1 MGGGGMGGMG
11 GGGMGGGGMGR
22 MGSGGMGGGGM
33 GGMGSG
39 GMGGMGSAGM
49 GGGGMAGMGSGGM
62 GGMGGGGI
70 GAGMGTGG
78 GIGSRT
84 GEPYRLAT
92 HETTTPPR
100 HMQSSQGS
108 GLGTGHGRTGSSMG
122 GHESPGQHASRRN
135 LQVDFSGSRKGRSPS
150 ASPDRSM
157 TPTSPYSVP
166 QIAPMPSSKLC
177 PVCTTT
183 ELSNPPAV
191 PNYNTCTQ
199 CKATVCNQCG
209 FNPNPHLTEVQEWLC
224 LNCQMQRALG
234 IDMTTPRSKSQ
245 QQIHSPSHQAKPI
258 VQPQQPTLQPTQSA
272 AAAAQPKPL
281 VQSQSTQRQ
290 QQRQPS
296 SQPYSQTQAY
306 SQAQPYSQSQQ
317 YPQSQS
323 QTYPSSQPGLQTQ
336 PQASPG
342 LQRHPGPGGP
352 QTQIGPS
359 QQGMR
364 SDPLPH
370 RGPGA
375 TGSGPK
381 GGPSQPGGP
390 RIPHP
395 GAVPLPGLAKAPSQP
410 DLGRGSPMHQ
420 PMARHH
426 DHTRSA
432 GSSPAHRPQSQGPP
446 PAQDGLTKLFGFG
459 ASLLNQASTLISVDP
474 LPTASTQPSPARGK
488 VVFSNATTDIRQQ
501 PQQGTAAPKPFGMG
515 GPHAPTQMG
524 GPHAPTQMGGPHA
537 PTQMGGPHAPTQMGG
552 PHGPTQMGG
561 PHAPTQMGGP
571 HAPTQMGGPHGPTQM
586 GGPHGPTQMGG
597 PHAPTQMG
605 GPQMGGLH
613 APTQKQQHQ
622 NIPHQQGM
630 MQQQLPV
637 HHQKGQ
643 QGHPQPHGQQQ
654 QQTPAHL
661 QKVTQR
667 QEPVAAP
674 VPAPEPVK
682 PKVNCPLCKTELN
695 INSPD
700 PPNYN
705 TCTQCQSQVC
715 NLCGFNPTPHLV
727 EKKEWLCLNCQTQ
740 RLMSGGPLEEPPL
753 PVPHPSPKH
762 QPMGSPRHQVPTSQ
776 QSPLHKPTNQQGSK
790 PSQAQKPQAGT
801 GSSGPFAPAAA
812 KQPTDTKTGTPA
824 TATITTM
831 DSQKPKSSETK
842 LKTESETQPPKES
855 KPLQKKEPITPIK
868 EIKKSRHYDDTKSNS
883 THDLSRSPQS
893 LSDTGYSSDGIS
905 SSHSEITGLIQ
916 EEEMKLSERG
926 ISVRGSPPSPS
937 EITKLESS
945 MRPLLE
951 KSLSE
956 DKADRRGRKHR
967 DRDLD
972 DRGKQRP
979 RSLSIPPDAYDSDE
993 ELEDI
998 MEEEEDGGDWEGKR
1012 KEGKDEKKEKKKKDK
1027 EAEPTEMTDEEFMRR
1042 QIMEMSA
1049 DEENEEEEEMEEEED
1064 EEDEGYGYHKPK
1076 KSHHKHILS
1085 DSGKEKRRLQH
1096 HSSSFEEETKST
1108 TDVYKGSVEEGEE
1121 DVMASQ
1127 GGLRRFKTIEL
1138 NNTNSYSR
1146 DMELSSE
1153 NDLSLDREPELEM
1166 ESLTGSPEE
1175 RSRGDYSSTLP
1186 PTSSSYGSGQSPTSI
1201 SSMEEDSD
1209 SSPSRRQRL
1218 EEAKQQRKARHRSHG
1233 PLLPTIEDSSEED
1246 ELREEEELLREQE
1259 KMREVEQQRIR
1270 STARK
1275 TKRDKE
1281 ELRAQRRRERS
1292 KTPPSNLSP
1301 IEDASPTEEL
1311 RQAAEMEELHRSSA
1325 SEYSPQ
1331 SLDSEAEGYE
1341 SKLYKSGS
1349 EYNLPTFMSLYSP
1362 VEKSSI
1368 TTTTTA
1374 PSSTSKPLKSAEEVY
1389 EEMMRKAEQLQKQQ
1403 QQQQQ
1408 QHGRHYYEEDIN
1420 GQAYD
1425 DEYEYEQDQTGYDNE
1440 AAETETDI
1448 YEEIRQTSQ
1457 NITKMQ
1463 QASDEQVDIE
1473 IESSYPDKQLLDT
1486 GSAFAKLLEQSNALL
1501 TPGTSPTQIS
1511 APVSFAETGGRIPDV
1526 RVTQHFSGK
1535 DGHKDRLKSQA
1546 GKNGITPTVAA
1557 TTIAAYGVYARD
1569 AVTISQTSSSH
1580 TITSTQSAIYGR
1592 HTGSPATSSATVSSV
1607 CSKIAEITQAYSQR
1621 EVITRRVGET
1631 RGVQVRDS
1639 STSSTERIIEPRS
1652 PKYTTYYRS
1661 TSPPLSPSPPP
1672 LQSPTRSPSRRATAE
1687 FSTQTFSSAMRL
1699 ESAGSGPSSPVMAQ
1713 GTQTSHRSVSPRLYR
1728 QQSSQDAPYSPP
1740 PSPARPMTVNTATSP
1755 LSSPTRFSR
1764 QSTFETY
1771 SPCGSPPDTPPFQ
1784 HSPTRSFYHTQRIEK
1799 VNVGTSMVTT
1809 ASTYTRGSVSM
1820 DNISLCRIST
1830 VPGTSRVEQGHMIQG
1845 GSVVDLRTATKQAPI
1860 IMTDQGM
1867 DLTSLESR
1875 KYHGGSEGSRHST
1888 IVQPLIMNLNSQETM
1903 TPTTV
1908 SVTVAASMFMT
1919 QPKQPT
1925 VYGDPHQTW
1934 VDLGQGMGS
1943 AVCLSQNI
1951 PQISPPIDP
1960 SIPKIDAKLEDL
1972 SVQQRELQK
1981 QQEKLQKQQELLE
1994 QQLQQHHQQQQPP
2007 PLVRFNIAGQVPPLH
2022 KKDLLISQ
2030 TGTTPA
2036 VVSAVLPAINPEL
2049 YGTGPIELKGQ
2060 PSPPGLMIGG
2070 KSPHSIIVQMDG
2082 GQEQAR
2088 AVTQLVKVEEGQDAL
2103 DQLGGQIKS
2112 DNQPACCDVVY
2123 RIPFGGSCV
2132 GGSEKEGIRPPSAP
2146 PLTYESDQETQPARY
2161 HEYPMDGQKA
2171 YTLPFPGKLQPSM
2184 SDTNLA
2190 EAGLQSYHSKLEP
2203 QFQVSGELAVD
2214 LTAMKQGYGGYIGM
2228 QYGSYTD
2235 LRHGGD
2241 IPTQTL
2247 PIRRYNSLSN
2257 ISTDYGYSARDIAG
2271 FQEANL
2277 AQYSATT
2284 AREISRMCA
2293 ALNSMD
2299 RFGSNPDLMQYST
2312 LGRGTGPGSSR
2323 LAAGLGIRQNL
2334 LFGLDGKPISHS
2346 QALTNLIN
2354 ARQASLRAMYPAA
2367 IRSSDGMIYST
2378 IQTPIASTL
2387 PITTQPA
2394 SVLHPLLRGVYRPYP
2409 SANMT
2414 PVPLS
2419 SLTRL
2424 PLNPRMSLAGQP
2436 PVRYPSPGILQ
2447 TTSATATTGGAATTS
2462 ATGSAPASVSMTIA
2476 GSAVQDEPVYLGKG
2490 ATVSSSSGEV
2500 TSVGGTLVI
2509 PTEPQQQPIN
2519 LSQAHLNNQQQQV
2532 TNAQQS
2538 QQPPPA
2544 AHAYPP
2550 SGTSHAVGPS
2560 GPPSGLPVPGGLPP
2574 FPPPGAIHKEGE
2586 SEAERLHRQQEQLLQ
2601 MERERVELEKL
2612 RQMRLHEE
2620 LERERI
2626 ELKLHREKEQMLVHK
2641 ELQELQTIKE
2651 QVLQQQQQ
2659 EREKQLVIQREQLAQ
2674 QKSQLDQIQS
2684 LQQQLQQQL
2693 EEQKRQKTAAVQSVQ
2708 LDANGQPLHPYVDS
2722 QMGSRS
2728 LPNSSSEMCLRS
2740 QEEHMET
2747 RSNIRKHSSMTRLSR
2762 DILDGDGVI
2771 FYSSPRRIVDS
2782 CVQTDD
2788 EDGEERYM
2796 MRHRTRRRGR
2806 SVDCSVQT
2814 DDDDEKTETEH
2825 PVRRR
2830 RSRFSRHSE
2839 SNAASNSTTATT
2851 STATDTKTDT
2861 SKMVSSSIAV
2871 QTIREMSCQTE
2882 VEHLGRVSPAIHV
2895 TVPDPNKVE
2904 IVHYISGPERTQKG
2918 QSLACQT
2925 DPEAQSQGVVAPQ
2938 LSVPTTVSPYSSS
2951 TSSGT
2956 QQSST
2961 SDLLTQQ
2968 RQQQHIAANAAKFE
2982 RRRPDPLDINY
2993 QPHNHLHNESISSI
3007 IRQQQTNPKSPQV
3020 LYSPVSPVSPHRL
3033 LETSLSSERLNKA
3046 HVTPQQKSY
3055 TAESPQRHPSMPRP
3069 IKSTQRSMSDPKS
3082 LSPTTDEHTKAR
3094 LTLYQQQALQSQLAA
3109 LQQSSLLRKVKRT
3122 LPSPPPE
3129 ETTAS
3134 AHLPMMTPALQ
3145 QVYLPSVPSLKPS
3158 SRSGLAAKASLLKD
3172 LTHELKAVEQESTK
3186 LRKQQA
3192 ELEEEEKEIDAKL
3205 RYLEL
3210 GIHQRKET
3218 LVKER
3223 ERRDIAYLRCMGD
3236 ARDYMSDS
3244 ELNNLRLAAAAASHE
3259 TNGLLTTRPSTAPLS
3274 QFTGELNTAAQYP
3287 PTSSFLSCQYPQS
3300 QPAAPAQ
3307 QSSVP
3312 YQSATFNQPPY
3323 PTVSQSQAL
3332 PQPTP
3337 LQSHIP
3343 PPGPAYQSQ
3352 TSYPSHTYPQP
3363 QPPYPQTDMGLPAA
3377 PQPQPGQTGF
3387 GPAPPGQPPYP
3398 THSSPYPSAVSYP
3411 SQTAPYPVQPQA
3423 DILTV
3428 HPGRPRQT
3436 SLADLEHKMPTNY
3449 ETISNPTVVVT
3460 TTAQD
3465 ATYSSAAPAY
3475 GQYTG
3480 TTTMASS
3487 YGPYGSAP
3495 VSSSYGGY
3503 ATVPPST
3510 YGQYTSTAAS
3520 SYGQYTTTTANTY
3533 GYTTTTAS
3541 SYGQYTSTV
3550 SNAYG
3555 HSVDSPS
3562 TYSTAEGMYG
3572 APGLEQ
3578 NIPRNY
3584 MMIDDVSELTAKDG
3598 LGTTTV
3604 DMMHHGSSGRYPGDI
3619 HSHSGTIGSTT
3630 RGGSGGSSY
3639 GRAPEEEAA
3648 MQEELY
3654 DHHGRG
3660 KSSYRHGP
3668 LGGSSSSVSSSM
3680 GGGSSYY
3687 YDYDYKHGSI
3697 RSGVQ
3702 KPSPSSR
3709 SLMAPAVMSSKRS
3722 KHRKL
3727 GSMEQKIS
3735 KFSPIEEARD
3745 VEADLA
3751 SYASGTGGTYSSSHI
3766 RGRQLIEDYGFKR
3779 SAFDGGS
3786 GTTHGSRYC
3795 GSMVDDDDRI
3805 YYTSTGRS
3813 RSTGYGMDKISARD
3827 YSGYRSRSY
3836 ERDDRSYRSSYS
3848 QGRHPTRQ
3856 YSEEESPLSPL
3867 GRFMGS
3873 GRSSSLGPNPYD
3885 SHSSKYPYYDGQYG
3899 SSHSL
3904 PDVQDH
3910 IRDLPRTHVYK
3921 SDDTYIIDDYY
3932 CAVSDSEAYH
3942 LGQEETD
3949 WFEKPRS
3956 SSRHYGGSHST
3967 GRTRHAVKHTYHDYD
3982 EPPEEDLWPQDEYGH
3997 GGRHSSSR
4005 DQRHH
4010 GSTGRHSTSSRHSDE
4025 RSSRS
4030 SKAHPKDPSLR
4041 HDPSGRS
4048 SSSGRRG
4055 ESRSGGYHASDY
4067 SRDPSGHH
4075 HGQRSSR
4082 QGEPHRSSRSKSQQP
4097 LDMQG
4102 QPAGSSRSGSSS
4114 SRAQGPA
4121 GGPTGSGRQGG
4132 PGSQTDGG
4140 LGQRAQLQQQAQTSA
4155 ARTGQPG
4162 ALATSGPQQ
4171 QTPTQGQ
4178 GMGMGMGMGMG
4189 QGQPKPGQMGPAGG
4203 PMGQTRQT
4211 GPVGTTPVTMAKI
4224 DTPPVT
4230 AIGAK
4235 AAPVM
4240 ASKAAQPPL
4249 TGIGSKAAPRP
4260 GGIGS
4265 AAAGQPGMEGD
4276 NVFSKILPGGAA
4288 EQAGKLG
4295 EAITGFGKKFTSLF

>member
-1 MGGGGMGGMG
+1 MGGMG
-11 GGGMGGGGMGR
+11 VGMGG
-22 MGSGGMGGGGM
+22 
-33 GGMGSG
+33 
-39 GMGGMGSAGM
+39 
-49 GGGGMAGMGSGGM
+49 
-62 GGMGGGGI
+62 
-70 GAGMGTGG
+70 GG
-78 GIGSRT
+78 GIGSRA

-92 HETTTPPR
+92 HETPTSPR
-100 HMQSSQGS
+100 HMQSSQGPGMGHS
-108 GLGTGHGRTGSSMG
+108 PGTGHGMGHSQAGSGMG
-122 GHESPGQHASRRN
+122 GHGGQSTGQHASRRN
-135 LQVDFSGSRKGRSPS
+135 LQVDFSGSGGSRTGRSPS
-150 ASPDRSM
+150 VSPDRGV

-258 VQPQQPTLQPTQSA
+258 VQPQQPAPQPTQP

-281 VQSQSTQRQ
+281 AQSQPTQQQRQ
-290 QQRQPS
+290 QQQQPQ
-296 SQPYSQTQAY
+296 SQPYGQT
-306 SQAQPYSQSQQ
+306 QPYSQSQPYPQTQPQSQPQQ
-317 YPQSQS
+317 YPQSHPQ
-323 QTYPSSQPGLQTQ
+323 QYPASKPGPQTQ
-336 PQASPG
+336 PHTSPG

-352 QTQIGPS
+352 QPQTGS
-359 QQGMR
+359 FQQGMR
-364 SDPLPH
+364 SDPYSQV
-370 RGPGA
+370 GPGA
-375 TGSGPK
+375 PGAA
-381 GGPSQPGGP
+381 GGPNQPGGP

-395 GAVPLPGLAKAPSQP
+395 GAVPLPGLTKAPSQP

-420 PMARHH
+420 SMARHH
-426 DHTRSA
+426 DQTRSA
-432 GSSPAHRPQSQGPP
+432 GSSPAHKPQVQAP

-459 ASLLNQASTLISVDP
+459 ASLLNQASTLINVDP

-488 VVFSNATTDIRQQ
+488 VVFSNASPDNRQQ
-501 PQQGTAAPKPFGMG
+501 QQGAPGTKPFGMG

-524 GPHAPTQMGGPHA
+524 GPHTPSQMGGPHA
-537 PTQMGGPHAPTQMGG
+537 PTQMGGPFPPSQMGG
-552 PHGPTQMGG
+552 PQMQSQTGGPYPPSQMGG
-561 PHAPTQMGGP
+561 PHAPS
-571 HAPTQMGGPHGPTQM
+571 
-586 GGPHGPTQMGG
+586 
-597 PHAPTQMG
+597 QMG
-605 GPQMGGLH
+605 GPQMGG
-613 APTQKQQHQ
+613 PQTPSQKQQTM
-622 NIPHQQGM
+622 PHQPGM
-630 MQQQLPV
+630 PQQQSPA
-637 HHQKGQ
+637 HHQKGP
-643 QGHPQPHGQQQ
+643 QGQ

-661 QKVTQR
+661 QKAPQK
-667 QEPVAAP
+667 QEPVVAP
-674 VPAPEPVK
+674 VPAPEPAK
-682 PKVNCPLCKTELN
+682 PKVNCPLCKTGLN
-695 INSPD
+695 IGSSD

-705 TCTQCQSQVC
+705 TCTQCHSQVC

-740 RLMSGGPLEEPPL
+740 RLMSGGGLDEPPL
-753 PVPHPSPKH
+753 PVPHSSPKH

-776 QSPLHKPTNQQGSK
+776 QSPLHKPTSQQG
-790 PSQAQKPQAGT
+790 PRPGQPQMQKGQAGT
-801 GSSGPFAPAAA
+801 GGSAPFAPTAA
-812 KQPTDTKTGTPA
+812 KQPTDTKTTTPA
-824 TATITTM
+824 MPPVSTTDTQKPTKPTEEKPKIEPENQTAKDTKP
-831 DSQKPKSSETK
+831 SQKKGE
-842 LKTESETQPPKES
+842 Q
-855 KPLQKKEPITPIK
+855 ITPIK
-868 EIKKSRHYDDTKSNS
+868 EIKKSRHYDDTKNS

-926 ISVRGSPPSPS
+926 ISGRGSPPSPS

-956 DKADRRGRKHR
+956 EKPDRRGRKHR

-998 MEEEEDGGDWEGKR
+998 LEEEEDAGDWEGKR
-1012 KEGKDEKKEKKKKDK
+1012 KDGKEEKKEKKKKEK

-1049 DEENEEEEEMEEEED
+1049 DEENEEEEEEEEEEEMEEEED
-1064 EEDEGYGYHKPK
+1064 EEDEGYGYQKPK
-1076 KSHHKHILS
+1076 KSHHKHIIS

-1096 HSSSFEEETKST
+1096 HSSSFEEETKSS

-1121 DVMASQ
+1121 DLMASQ

-1146 DMELSSE
+1146 DMELGNE

-1186 PTSSSYGSGQSPTSI
+1186 ATSSSYGSGQSPTSI

-1362 VEKSSI
+1362 IEKSST

-1389 EEMMRKAEQLQKQQ
+1389 EEMMRKAEMLQKQQ
-1403 QQQQQ
+1403 KQQQQQ
-1408 QHGRHYYEEDIN
+1408 QHGRHGQYYEEDVN
-1420 GQAYD
+1420 GQGYD
-1425 DEYEYEQDQTGYDNE
+1425 DEYEYDDQTGYDNE

-1463 QASDEQVDIE
+1463 QATDEQVEIE

-1526 RVTQHFSGK
+1526 RVTQHFSAK
-1535 DGHKDRLKSQA
+1535 DGHKDRIKSQA

-1580 TITSTQSAIYGR
+1580 TMTSTQSGVYGR
-1592 HTGSPATSSATVSSV
+1592 HTSSPATSSATVSSV

-1621 EVITRRVGET
+1621 EVITRRIGES
-1631 RGVQVRDS
+1631 RGVHVRDS

-1672 LQSPTRSPSRRATAE
+1672 QSPTRSPSRRNTAE
-1687 FSTQTFSSAMRL
+1687 FSTQTFSSALRMS
-1699 ESAGSGPSSPVMAQ
+1699 ESAGSGPTSPVTAQ
-1713 GTQTSHRSVSPRLYR
+1713 GTQTAHRSVSPRLYR

-1740 PSPARPMTVNTATSP
+1740 ASPARPTTVNTATSP

-1764 QSTFETY
+1764 QSTFDNY
-1771 SPCGSPPDTPPFQ
+1771 SPCGSPPDTPPYQ
-1784 HSPTRSFYHTQRIEK
+1784 QSPTRSFYRTQRVEK

-1809 ASTYTRGSVSM
+1809 ASMYTRGSMSM

-1845 GSVVDLRTATKQAPI
+1845 GSVVDLRTATKPTPI

-1867 DLTSLESR
+1867 DLTSLATESR
-1875 KYHGGSEGSRHST
+1875 KYHGGPEGSRHST
-1888 IVQPLIMNLNSQETM
+1888 IVQPLIMNLNTQEIT

-1925 VYGDPHQTW
+1925 VYGDPHQNR

-1943 AVCLSQNI
+1943 AVCLSQNK
-1951 PQISPPIDP
+1951 PISPPIDP
-1960 SIPKIDAKLEDL
+1960 AIPKIDAKLEDL
-1972 SVQQRELQK
+1972 SIQQKELQI
-1981 QQEKLQKQQELLE
+1981 QQEKLQKQQQLLE
-1994 QQLQQHHQQQQPP
+1994 QQLQQHHQMQQQQQQASALARYNLTGQIS
-2007 PLVRFNIAGQVPPLH
+2007 PLL
-2022 KKDLLISQ
+2022 KKDLLVSQ
-2030 TGTTPA
+2030 TSAASA
-2036 VVSAVLPAINPEL
+2036 VVSAVSPVINPEL
-2049 YGTGPIELKGQ
+2049 YGTGPVELKGKL
-2060 PSPPGLMIGG
+2060 SPPGMISGG
-2070 KSPHSIIVQMDG
+2070 KSPHSMVVQIDG
-2082 GQEQAR
+2082 GPEQAR
-2088 AVTQLVKVEEGQDAL
+2088 AVTQLVKVEEGQDAMDL
-2103 DQLGGQIKS
+2103 TGGQIKS

-2123 RIPFGGSCV
+2123 RLPFGGSCV
-2132 GGSEKEGIRPPSAP
+2132 GGEKEGIRPPSAP
-2146 PLTYESDQETQPARY
+2146 PLTYESDQERQPGGY
-2161 HEYPMDGQKA
+2161 HEYSVDERKA
-2171 YTLPFPGKLQPSM
+2171 YTLPFPGRLQPSM

-2190 EAGLQSYHSKLEP
+2190 EAGLQSYRSKLEP
-2203 QFQVSGELAVD
+2203 HIQPSGELAMD

-2241 IPTQTL
+2241 ITAQTL

-2257 ISTDYGYSARDIAG
+2257 ISSDYGYSARDIAG

-2299 RFGSNPDLMQYST
+2299 RYGSNPDLMQFGS
-2312 LGRGTGPGSSR
+2312 LGRATGPAASR
-2323 LAAGLGIRQNL
+2323 LAAGLSMRQNL

-2394 SVLHPLLRGVYRPYP
+2394 SVLRPLLRGVYRPYP

-2419 SLTRL
+2419 SLSRL
-2424 PLNPRMSLAGQP
+2424 PMSPRIPFTGQA
-2436 PVRYPSPGILQ
+2436 PVRYPAPGLLQ
-2447 TTSATATTGGAATTS
+2447 TTSTTATTAGAATS
-2462 ATGSAPASVSMTIA
+2462 SAPAGAPVSIPMTTT
-2476 GSAVQDEPVYLGKG
+2476 SSTVQDEPVYLGKG
-2490 ATVSSSSGEV
+2490 ASSSAEV
-2500 TSVGGTLVI
+2500 TSVQGTVVM
-2509 PTEPQQQPIN
+2509 PMEPQQQPIN
-2519 LSQAHLNNQQQQV
+2519 LSQAHLNTQQQQQQQQQQV
-2532 TNAQQS
+2532 TTAQQP

-2550 SGTSHAVGPS
+2550 SAPSHTHGYTQPPLGPAA
-2560 GPPSGLPVPGGLPP
+2560 PTSGLPIAGGLPP

-2586 SEAERLHRQQEQLLQ
+2586 TEAERLHRQQEQLLQ

-2612 RQMRLHEE
+2612 RQLRLQEE

-2626 ELKLHREKEQMLVHK
+2626 ELKLHREKEQMLVQRELH
-2641 ELQELQTIKE
+2641 ELQNIKE
-2651 QVLQQQQQ
+2651 QVLQQQQH
-2659 EREKQLVIQREQLAQ
+2659 EREKQLVLQREQLAQ

-2693 EEQKRQKTAAVQSVQ
+2693 VEQKRQKTAAAQSIQ
-2708 LDANGQPLHPYVDS
+2708 MDMSGQPLHPYNDS
-2722 QMGSRS
+2722 QMSSRS

-2740 QEEHMET
+2740 QEEHMMET

-2762 DILDGDGVI
+2762 DSLDGDSVV
-2771 FYSSPRRIVDS
+2771 FYGSPRRIVDS

-2814 DDDDEKTETEH
+2814 DDDEDKAETEH

-2830 RSRFSRHSE
+2830 RSRFSRHAE
-2839 SNAASNSTTATT
+2839 SSATT
-2851 STATDTKTDT
+2851 GSSATSSTTATDTKTDT
-2861 SKMVSSSIAV
+2861 SKMVSSSIAI

-2951 TSSGT
+2951 TSTGT
-2956 QQSST
+2956 QQSGSV
-2961 SDLLTQQ
+2961 DLLTQQ

-3007 IRQQQTNPKSPQV
+3007 IRQQQTAPKSPQV

-3055 TAESPQRHPSMPRP
+3055 TAESPQRHPSVPRP
-3069 IKSTQRSMSDPKS
+3069 IKSTQRSMSDPKP

-3094 LTLYQQQALQSQLAA
+3094 LSLYQQQALQSQLAA

-3122 LPSPPPE
+3122 LPSPPPD

-3134 AHLPMMTPALQ
+3134 AHLPMMAPALQ

-3236 ARDYMSDS
+3236 TRDYMSDS

-3259 TNGLLTTRPSTAPLS
+3259 TNGLLSTRPSTAPLS
-3274 QFTGELNTAAQYP
+3274 QFTSDLNTAAQYP

-3300 QPAAPAQ
+3300 QQAAPSQ

-3312 YQSATFNQPPY
+3312 YQTSTFNQPPY

-3337 LQSHIP
+3337 LQSHVP
-3343 PPGPAYQSQ
+3343 PPGPSYQSQ
-3352 TSYPSHTYPQP
+3352 SSYPSHTYPQT
-3363 QPPYPQTDMGLPAA
+3363 QPPYPQTDMGIPAA
-3377 PQPQPGQTGF
+3377 PQPQPGHTGF

-3398 THSSPYPSAVSYP
+3398 THSSPYPSAVSSYP
-3411 SQTAPYPVQPQA
+3411 SQTTPYPGQPQA

-3465 ATYSSAAPAY
+3465 ATYSSAAPSY

-3480 TTTMASS
+3480 STTMASS

-3503 ATVPPST
+3503 STMPPST
-3510 YGQYTSTAAS
+3510 YGQYTSTSAS

-3562 TYSTAEGMYG
+3562 TYSTADGMYG

-3598 LGTTTV
+3598 LGTTTG
-3604 DMMHHGSSGRYPGDI
+3604 DMMHHGRYPGDI
-3619 HSHSGTIGSTT
+3619 HGHGSTIGGTT
-3630 RGGSGGSSY
+3630 RGGTGSSSY

-3654 DHHGRG
+3654 DHHGR
-3660 KSSYRHGP
+3660 
-3668 LGGSSSSVSSSM
+3668 
-3680 GGGSSYY
+3680 
-3687 YDYDYKHGSI
+3687 
-3697 RSGVQ
+3697 
-3702 KPSPSSR
+3702 
-3709 SLMAPAVMSSKRS
+3709 
-3722 KHRKL
+3722 
-3727 GSMEQKIS
+3727 
-3735 KFSPIEEARD
+3735 
-3745 VEADLA
+3745 
-3751 SYASGTGGTYSSSHI
+3751 
-3766 RGRQLIEDYGFKR
+3766 
-3779 SAFDGGS
+3779 
-3786 GTTHGSRYC
+3786 
-3795 GSMVDDDDRI
+3795 
-3805 YYTSTGRS
+3805 
-3813 RSTGYGMDKISARD
+3813 
-3827 YSGYRSRSY
+3827 
-3836 ERDDRSYRSSYS
+3836 
-3848 QGRHPTRQ
+3848 
-3856 YSEEESPLSPL
+3856 
-3867 GRFMGS
+3867 
-3873 GRSSSLGPNPYD
+3873 
-3885 SHSSKYPYYDGQYG
+3885 
-3899 SSHSL
+3899 
-3904 PDVQDH
+3904 
-3910 IRDLPRTHVYK
+3910 
-3921 SDDTYIIDDYY
+3921 
-3932 CAVSDSEAYH
+3932 AYH

-3956 SSRHYGGSHST
+3956 SSRHYGSSHSS
-3967 GRTRHAVKHTYHDYD
+3967 GRSRHGVKHTYHDYD

-4005 DQRHH
+4005 DHRHH
-4010 GSTGRHSTSSRHSDE
+4010 GSSSRHSSASRHSDE
-4025 RSSRS
+4025 PRSARS
-4030 SKAHPKDPSLR
+4030 SKGHPKDPSMR
-4041 HDPSGRS
+4041 HDPAGRS

-4055 ESRSGGYHASDY
+4055 ESRSGYHSSDY

-4082 QGEPHRSSRSKSQQP
+4082 QGDPHRSSRSKSQQP
-4097 LDMQG
+4097 GDMQG
-4102 QPAGSSRSGSSS
+4102 QPPGSSRSGSGSG
-4114 SRAQGPA
+4114 RAQGPA

-4132 PGSQTDGG
+4132 PGSQTDGAP
-4140 LGQRAQLQQQAQTSA
+4140 GQRTQLQQQAQTSA
-4155 ARTGQPG
+4155 ARPGQPG
-4162 ALATSGPQQ
+4162 AALTTGPQQ
-4171 QTPTQGQ
+4171 QPPAQGQ
-4178 GMGMGMGMGMG
+4178 GMGMGMGMG
-4189 QGQPKPGQMGPAGG
+4189 QGQAQAKPGQMGPAGG
-4203 PMGQTRQT
+4203 PMGQARQT
-4211 GPVGTTPVTMAKI
+4211 GPAGTAPATMQTKI

-4240 ASKAAQPPL
+4240 ANKAAQPPL

-4276 NVFSKILPGGAA
+4276 SMLSKILPGSAA

-4295 EAITGFGKKFTSLF
+4295 EAISGFGKKFTSFF

>member
-1 MGGGGMGGMG
+1 MGNEASMEGGGEPGATGMMGSVVPGGPGAGPVAGQHMKPVNGAAAGGGMGVGGPGMGMARGQMGSPKPGMQQVGHGGGTGGGLGGGLGGGMSGGGMGGMGGMG
-11 GGGMGGGGMGR
+11 GGG
-22 MGSGGMGGGGM
+22 GM
-33 GGMGSG
+33 GGM
-39 GMGGMGSAGM
+39 
-49 GGGGMAGMGSGGM
+49 
-62 GGMGGGGI
+62 

-78 GIGSRT
+78 GIGSRAS
-84 GEPYRLAT
+84 EPYRLAAHDSPT
-92 HETTTPPR
+92 SPR
-100 HMQSSQGS
+100 HMQSTQGS
-108 GLGTGHGRTGSSMG
+108 GMGQGPGSGHGMGHGPAAASMG
-122 GHESPGQHASRRN
+122 GHGGQSPGQHASRRN
-135 LQVDFSGSRKGRSPS
+135 LQVDFSGSRAGRSPS
-150 ASPDRSM
+150 MSPDRGV

-258 VQPQQPTLQPTQSA
+258 VQPQQPTPQP
-272 AAAAQPKPL
+272 AAAQPKPL
-281 VQSQSTQRQ
+281 AQSQSAQRQ
-290 QQRQPS
+290 QQQPPPQ
-296 SQPYSQTQAY
+296 SQHFG
-306 SQAQPYSQSQQ
+306 QAQPYTQPQQ
-317 YPQSQS
+317 YPQSQPQS
-323 QTYPSSQPGLQTQ
+323 FPSPQPGSRTQ
-336 PQASPG
+336 PHASPG
-342 LQRHPGPGGP
+342 LQRHSGPVGAQS
-352 QTQIGPS
+352 QTGPS
-359 QQGMR
+359 QQGVR
-364 SDPLPH
+364 SDPYSQ

-375 TGSGPK
+375 PGAQGTVSGPTAA
-381 GGPSQPGGP
+381 PSQPGGP

-395 GAVPLPGLAKAPSQP
+395 GAVPLPGMTKAPSQP

-420 PMARHH
+420 SMPRHY
-426 DHTRSA
+426 DQTRSA
-432 GSSPAHRPQSQGPP
+432 GSSPAHRPQSQAPP

-459 ASLLNQASTLISVDP
+459 ASLLNQASTLINVDP
-474 LPTASTQPSPARGK
+474 LPTTSTQPSPARGK
-488 VVFSNATTDIRQQ
+488 VVFSNATPDNRQQ
-501 PQQGTAAPKPFGMG
+501 QQGATKPFGIG
-515 GPHAPTQMG
+515 GPHAPSQTGGPHVPGQMGGPHVPGQMGGPHVPGQMG

-537 PTQMGGPHAPTQMGG
+537 PTQMGGPHAPSQMGG
-552 PHGPTQMGG
+552 PHVPGQMGG
-561 PHAPTQMGGP
+561 PYPPSQLTQSRTGGSSAPTQMGG
-571 HAPTQMGGPHGPTQM
+571 TMSGP
-586 GGPHGPTQMGG
+586 
-597 PHAPTQMG
+597 
-605 GPQMGGLH
+605 H
-613 APTQKQQHQ
+613 APTQKQQQQTMPHQ
-622 NIPHQQGM
+622 DQMPQQHSPAHHQKVQQGKQPLSQGPHQQT
-630 MQQQLPV
+630 PP
-637 HHQKGQ
+637 HQ
-643 QGHPQPHGQQQ
+643 
-654 QQTPAHL
+654 
-661 QKVTQR
+661 QKVLHKQ
-667 QEPVAAP
+667 QPAAA
-674 VPAPEPVK
+674 PAPEPVK

-695 INSPD
+695 IGSSD

-705 TCTQCQSQVC
+705 SCTQCQSQVC

-740 RLMSGGPLEEPPL
+740 RLMSGGGLDEPPL
-753 PVPHPSPKH
+753 PVPHLSPKH
-762 QPMGSPRHQVPTSQ
+762 QPMGSPRQTATTSQ
-776 QSPLHKPTNQQGSK
+776 QSPLHKPPAQQGPK
-790 PSQAQKPQAGT
+790 QAQLQTQKPQAGS
-801 GSSGPFAPAAA
+801 GVSGPFPPTAA
-812 KQPTDTKTGTPA
+812 KPPTDAKTTTPA
-824 TATITTM
+824 TASVPTTET
-831 DSQKPKSSETK
+831 QKQPKPAEAKPKTEHEIQTPKETK
-842 LKTESETQPPKES
+842 LS
-855 KPLQKKEPITPIK
+855 QKKGEQITPIK
-868 EIKKSRHYDDTKSNS
+868 EIKKSRHYDDTKNNS

-926 ISVRGSPPSPS
+926 ISGRGSPPSPS

-956 DKADRRGRKHR
+956 EKSDRRGRKHR

-972 DRGKQRP
+972 ERGKQRP

-998 MEEEEDGGDWEGKR
+998 MEEEEDVVDWESKR
-1012 KEGKDEKKEKKKKDK
+1012 KEGKEEKKEKKKKEK
-1027 EAEPTEMTDEEFMRR
+1027 EAEPSEMTDEEFMRR

-1049 DEENEEEEEMEEEED
+1049 DEDIEEEEEMEEDED
-1064 EEDEGYGYHKPK
+1064 EEDEGYGYQKPK
-1076 KSHHKHILS
+1076 KTHHKHIVS

-1096 HSSSFEEETKST
+1096 HSSSFEEETKSS

-1146 DMELSSE
+1146 DMELSNE

-1349 EYNLPTFMSLYSP
+1349 EYNLPTFMSLYSS
-1362 VEKSSI
+1362 VEKSS
-1368 TTTTTA
+1368 TTTTTSA
-1374 PSSTSKPLKSAEEVY
+1374 PSSSSKPLKSAEEVY
-1389 EEMMRKAEQLQKQQ
+1389 EEMMRKAEMLQKQQ
-1403 QQQQQ
+1403 QQQQHAR
-1408 QHGRHYYEEDIN
+1408 HGQYYEEDIN
-1420 GQAYD
+1420 GQNYE
-1425 DEYEYEQDQTGYDNE
+1425 DEYDYEQDQSGYDNE

-1463 QASDEQVDIE
+1463 QATDEQVEIE

-1526 RVTQHFSGK
+1526 RVSQHFTSK
-1535 DGHKDRLKSQA
+1535 DGHKDKIKSQA
-1546 GKNGITPTVAA
+1546 GKNGISPAVAA

-1569 AVTISQTSSSH
+1569 AVTLSQSGSSN
-1580 TITSTQSAIYGR
+1580 TITSTQSDICRR
-1592 HTGSPATSSATVSSV
+1592 HTGSSAPSSATVSSV

-1672 LQSPTRSPSRRATAE
+1672 QSPTRSPSRRATAE
-1687 FSTQTFSSAMRL
+1687 FSTQTFSSALRMD
-1699 ESAGSGPSSPVMAQ
+1699 SAGSGPNSPVMAQ

-1740 PSPARPMTVNTATSP
+1740 ASPAKPMTVNTATSP

-1764 QSTFETY
+1764 QSTFEAY
-1771 SPCGSPPDTPPFQ
+1771 SPCGSPPDTPPYQ
-1784 HSPTRSFYHTQRIEK
+1784 HSPTRSFYRTQRVEK

-1809 ASTYTRGSVSM
+1809 TSIYTRGSMSM

-1830 VPGTSRVEQGHMIQG
+1830 VPGTSRVEQGRMIQG
-1845 GSVVDLRTATKQAPI
+1845 GSVVDLRTATKPAPI

-1867 DLTSLESR
+1867 DLTSLATESR
-1875 KYHGGSEGSRHST
+1875 KYHGGSEGGRHST
-1888 IVQPLIMNLNSQETM
+1888 IVQPLIMNLNTQETT

-1908 SVTVAASMFMT
+1908 SVTVAASMFIT
-1919 QPKQPT
+1919 QPKQSM
-1925 VYGDPHQTW
+1925 VYGDPHQNRI
-1934 VDLGQGMGS
+1934 DLGQGMGS
-1943 AVCLSQNI
+1943 AVCLSQNK
-1951 PQISPPIDP
+1951 PPISPPTDP

-1972 SVQQRELQK
+1972 SIQQRELQK

-1994 QQLQQHHQQQQPP
+1994 QQLQQHHHIQHQQQQTSVLSRYNLTGQIS
-2007 PLVRFNIAGQVPPLH
+2007 PLL
-2022 KKDLLISQ
+2022 KKDLIVSQ
-2030 TGTTPA
+2030 TNTASA
-2036 VVSAVLPAINPEL
+2036 VVSAVSPVINPEL
-2049 YGTGPIELKGQ
+2049 YGTGPIELKGK
-2060 PSPPGLMIGG
+2060 PSPPGSMSM
-2070 KSPHSIIVQMDG
+2070 SPHSMVVQMDG
-2082 GQEQAR
+2082 GLESVR
-2088 AVTQLVKVEEGQDAL
+2088 AVTQLVKVEEGQDAVDL
-2103 DQLGGQIKS
+2103 TGGQIKP

-2123 RIPFGGSCV
+2123 RLPFGGSCV
-2132 GGSEKEGIRPPSAP
+2132 GASEKEGIRPPSAP
-2146 PLTYESDQETQPARY
+2146 PTTYDSDQERQPESY
-2161 HEYPMDGQKA
+2161 HEYQMDAHKA
-2171 YTLPFPGKLQPSM
+2171 YTLPFPGRLQPSM

-2190 EAGLQSYHSKLEP
+2190 DASLQSYHSKLEP
-2203 QFQVSGELAVD
+2203 HLQPSGDLAVD
-2214 LTAMKQGYGGYIGM
+2214 LTAMKQSYGGYMGM

-2241 IPTQTL
+2241 IAGQVL

-2257 ISTDYGYSARDIAG
+2257 ISSDYGYSARDIAS

-2299 RFGSNPDLMQYST
+2299 RYGSNPDLQFGS
-2312 LGRGTGPGSSR
+2312 LGRNTGPGAR
-2323 LAAGLGIRQNL
+2323 LAAGLGMRQNL

-2394 SVLHPLLRGVYRPYP
+2394 SVLRPLLRGVYRPYP
-2409 SANMT
+2409 SPNMM

-2424 PLNPRMSLAGQP
+2424 PRMPLTGQA
-2436 PVRYPSPGILQ
+2436 PVRYPAPGLLQ
-2447 TTSATATTGGAATTS
+2447 TTSATATTTAVAATL
-2462 ATGSAPASVSMTIA
+2462 APIGASVSVSVTA
-2476 GSAVQDEPVYLGKG
+2476 ASSSVQDEPVYLGKG
-2490 ATVSSSSGEV
+2490 ATVTSSSAEV
-2500 TSVGGTLVI
+2500 TSVPGTVVI
-2509 PTEPQQQPIN
+2509 PSEQQQQPIN
-2519 LSQAHLNNQQQQV
+2519 LSQAHLSSQQQKQAA
-2532 TNAQQS
+2532 TAQQS
-2538 QQPPPA
+2538 QAHPA
-2544 AHAYPP
+2544 AQAYPP
-2550 SGTSHAVGPS
+2550 LCSALTHGYIQPPGGPS
-2560 GPPSGLPVPGGLPP
+2560 VPSSGLAISGGLPP

-2586 SEAERLHRQQEQLLQ
+2586 TEAERLHRQQEQLLQ

-2612 RQMRLHEE
+2612 RQLRLQEE
-2620 LERERI
+2620 LERERMD
-2626 ELKLHREKEQMLVHK
+2626 LRLHREKEQMLVQR
-2641 ELQELQTIKE
+2641 ELQELQNIKDQNKQLKIFQVNSVK
-2651 QVLQQQQQ
+2651 QVLQQQQH
-2659 EREKQLVIQREQLAQ
+2659 EREKQLVLQREQLAQ
-2674 QKSQLDQIQS
+2674 QRSQLDQIQS

-2693 EEQKRQKTAAVQSVQ
+2693 VEQKRQKTAAAQSTQ
-2708 LDANGQPLHPYVDS
+2708 LDVHGQPLHPYMES
-2722 QMGSRS
+2722 QMSSRS
-2728 LPNSSSEMCLRS
+2728 LPNSSSEICLRT
-2740 QEEHMET
+2740 QEEHVESRASM
-2747 RSNIRKHSSMTRLSR
+2747 RKHSSMSRLSR
-2762 DILDGDGVI
+2762 DTLDGDGVVL
-2771 FYSSPRRIVDS
+2771 YGSPRRIVDS

-2814 DDDDEKTETEH
+2814 DDDDDKAEMEH

-2830 RSRFSRHSE
+2830 RSRFSRHTE
-2839 SNAASNSTTATT
+2839 SSAASSSSATTTT
-2851 STATDTKTDT
+2851 STTDNKAE
-2861 SKMVSSSIAV
+2861 KMVSSSIAI

-2925 DPEAQSQGVVAPQ
+2925 DPEAQSQGVVPPQ
-2938 LSVPTTVSPYSSS
+2938 LNVPTTVSPYSSS
-2951 TSSGT
+2951 TSTGT
-2956 QQSST
+2956 QQSS
-2961 SDLLTQQ
+2961 SVDLLTQQ
-2968 RQQQHIAANAAKFE
+2968 RQQHIAANAAKFD

-3007 IRQQQTNPKSPQV
+3007 IRQQQTAPKSPQV

-3033 LETSLSSERLNKA
+3033 LENSLSSERLNKA
-3046 HVTPQQKSY
+3046 HVSPQQKSY

-3069 IKSTQRSMSDPKS
+3069 IKSTQRSMSDPKP

-3094 LTLYQQQALQSQLAA
+3094 ISMYQQQALQSQLVA

-3129 ETTAS
+3129 ETTTS

-3145 QVYLPSVPSLKPS
+3145 QAYLPSVPSHKPS

-3236 ARDYMSDS
+3236 TRDYMSDS

-3274 QFTGELNTAAQYP
+3274 QFTSDLNTAAQYP

-3300 QPAAPAQ
+3300 QPAAPSQ

-3312 YQSATFNQPPY
+3312 YQSSTFNQPPY

-3337 LQSHIP
+3337 LQSHA
-3343 PPGPAYQSQ
+3343 PPGPSYQSQ
-3352 TSYPSHTYPQP
+3352 TSYPSHTYPQI

-3377 PQPQPGQTGF
+3377 PQPQPQPGHTGF
-3387 GPAPPGQPPYP
+3387 APAPPGQPPYP
-3398 THSSPYPSAVSYP
+3398 THSSPYPSAVSSYP
-3411 SQTAPYPVQPQA
+3411 NQTTPYPGQPQA

-3465 ATYSSAAPAY
+3465 ATFSSGAQSY

-3503 ATVPPST
+3503 STMPPST
-3510 YGQYTSTAAS
+3510 YGPYTSTSAS

-3555 HSVDSPS
+3555 HPVDIPS
-3562 TYSTAEGMYG
+3562 TFSTADGMYG

-3598 LGTTTV
+3598 LGTTTG
-3604 DMMHHGSSGRYPGDI
+3604 DMMHHGGSGRYPGEI
-3619 HSHSGTIGSTT
+3619 HGHSSTAGSTT
-3630 RGGSGGSSY
+3630 RGGIGSSPY

-3648 MQEELY
+3648 MQDELY
-3654 DHHGRG
+3654 DHHGRAC
-3660 KSSYRHGP
+3660 
-3668 LGGSSSSVSSSM
+3668 M
-3680 GGGSSYY
+3680 
-3687 YDYDYKHGSI
+3687 
-3697 RSGVQ
+3697 
-3702 KPSPSSR
+3702 
-3709 SLMAPAVMSSKRS
+3709 
-3722 KHRKL
+3722 
-3727 GSMEQKIS
+3727 
-3735 KFSPIEEARD
+3735 
-3745 VEADLA
+3745 
-3751 SYASGTGGTYSSSHI
+3751 
-3766 RGRQLIEDYGFKR
+3766 
-3779 SAFDGGS
+3779 
-3786 GTTHGSRYC
+3786 
-3795 GSMVDDDDRI
+3795 
-3805 YYTSTGRS
+3805 
-3813 RSTGYGMDKISARD
+3813 
-3827 YSGYRSRSY
+3827 
-3836 ERDDRSYRSSYS
+3836 
-3848 QGRHPTRQ
+3848 
-3856 YSEEESPLSPL
+3856 PLSPNDMEIDCDL
-3867 GRFMGS
+3867 LS
-3873 GRSSSLGPNPYD
+3873 V
-3885 SHSSKYPYYDGQYG
+3885 SK
-3899 SSHSL
+3899 
-3904 PDVQDH
+3904 
-3910 IRDLPRTHVYK
+3910 
-3921 SDDTYIIDDYY
+3921 
-3932 CAVSDSEAYH
+3932 AYH

-3956 SSRHYGGSHST
+3956 SSRHYGSSHSS
-3967 GRTRHAVKHTYHDYD
+3967 GRSRHGVKHTYHEYE
-3982 EPPEEDLWPQDEYGH
+3982 EPPEEDLWPQDEYSH

-4005 DQRHH
+4005 DHRNH
-4010 GSTGRHSTSSRHSDE
+4010 GNTGRHSSTSRHSDE
-4025 RSSRS
+4025 PRSSRS
-4030 SKAHPKDPSLR
+4030 SKGHPKDPSMR

-4055 ESRSGGYHASDY
+4055 ESRSGGYHSSDY

-4082 QGEPHRSSRSKSQQP
+4082 QGDPHRSSRSKSQGP
-4097 LDMQG
+4097 MDMQG
-4102 QPAGSSRSGSSS
+4102 QPPGSSRSSSTGRVQGS
-4114 SRAQGPA
+4114 A
-4121 GGPTGSGRQGG
+4121 GGPVGSGRQGG
-4132 PGSQTDGG
+4132 PGSQTDGAP
-4140 LGQRAQLQQQAQTSA
+4140 GQRTQLQQQAQTSA
-4155 ARTGQPG
+4155 SRPGQPG
-4162 ALATSGPQQ
+4162 ATPATGPQQ
-4171 QTPTQGQ
+4171 QTPAQGQ
-4178 GMGMGMGMGMG
+4178 GMGMGMG
-4189 QGQPKPGQMGPAGG
+4189 QAQAKPGQMGPAGG
-4203 PMGQTRQT
+4203 PMGQARQT
-4211 GPVGTTPVTMAKI
+4211 GPTGTTPPTMTKI
-4224 DTPPVT
+4224 DTPPAT

-4240 ASKAAQPPL
+4240 ASKTAQPPL

-4265 AAAGQPGMEGD
+4265 AAVGPPGMEGD
-4276 NVFSKILPGGAA
+4276 GMLSKILPGGAA

-4295 EAITGFGKKFTSLF
+4295 EAISGFGKKFTSLF

>member
-1 MGGGGMGGMG
+1 
-11 GGGMGGGGMGR
+11 
-22 MGSGGMGGGGM
+22 
-33 GGMGSG
+33 
-39 GMGGMGSAGM
+39 
-49 GGGGMAGMGSGGM
+49 
-62 GGMGGGGI
+62 
-70 GAGMGTGG
+70 
-78 GIGSRT
+78 
-84 GEPYRLAT
+84 
-92 HETTTPPR
+92 
-100 HMQSSQGS
+100 
-108 GLGTGHGRTGSSMG
+108 
-122 GHESPGQHASRRN
+122 
-135 LQVDFSGSRKGRSPS
+135 
-150 ASPDRSM
+150 
-157 TPTSPYSVP
+157 
-166 QIAPMPSSKLC
+166 
-177 PVCTTT
+177 
-183 ELSNPPAV
+183 
-191 PNYNTCTQ
+191 
-199 CKATVCNQCG
+199 
-209 FNPNPHLTEVQEWLC
+209 
-224 LNCQMQRALG
+224 MQRALG

-258 VQPQQPTLQPTQSA
+258 VQPQQPTSQPTQPV
-272 AAAAQPKPL
+272 AAAQSKPMAQAQS
-281 VQSQSTQRQ
+281 VQQQQGQSQPY
-290 QQRQPS
+290 RQPQPHS
-296 SQPYSQTQAY
+296 QPQPYSQTQQY
-306 SQAQPYSQSQQ
+306 LQSQN
-317 YPQSQS
+317 QS
-323 QTYPSSQPGLQTQ
+323 YPSSQPRPQVQ
-336 PQASPG
+336 PHESPG
-342 LQRHPGPGGP
+342 LQRHTGPAGH
-352 QTQIGPS
+352 QAQIGQS

-364 SDPLPH
+364 SDPYSQ
-370 RGPGA
+370 RGPGP
-375 TGSGPK
+375 SGPIGGSM
-381 GGPSQPGGP
+381 GGPGQLGGP

-395 GAVPLPGLAKAPSQP
+395 GAVPLPGLTKAPSQP
-410 DLGRGSPMHQ
+410 ELGRGSPMHQ
-420 PMARHH
+420 SMARHH
-426 DHTRSA
+426 DQTRSA
-432 GSSPAHRPQSQGPP
+432 GSSPAHRPQSQAPP

-459 ASLLNQASTLISVDP
+459 ASLLNQASTLINVDP
-474 LPTASTQPSPARGK
+474 LPTASPQPSPARGK
-488 VVFSNATTDIRQQ
+488 VVFSNAASDNRQQ
-501 PQQGTAAPKPFGMG
+501 QQGATSTKLFGMG
-515 GPHAPTQMG
+515 GPSAPGPQSQGQMRDPYQPSMIG
-524 GPHAPTQMGGPHA
+524 PKTSSLTGVPHDPSQAGGGMSGPHAPA
-537 PTQMGGPHAPTQMGG
+537 
-552 PHGPTQMGG
+552 
-561 PHAPTQMGGP
+561 
-571 HAPTQMGGPHGPTQM
+571 
-586 GGPHGPTQMGG
+586 
-597 PHAPTQMG
+597 
-605 GPQMGGLH
+605 
-613 APTQKQQHQ
+613 QKQQQ
-622 NIPHQQGM
+622 KTTPHLQET
-630 MQQQLPV
+630 QQQQSPA

-643 QGHPQPHGQQQ
+643 QAKQPQSQGQQH
-654 QQTPAHL
+654 QQTPSHE
-661 QKVTQR
+661 QKVPQK
-667 QEPVAAP
+667 QEPSAAP
-674 VPAPEPVK
+674 AVIPEPEK

-695 INSPD
+695 IGSSE

-705 TCTQCQSQVC
+705 SCTQCHSQVC

-740 RLMSGGPLEEPPL
+740 RLMSGGGLDDPPL
-753 PVPHPSPKH
+753 PIPHPSPKH
-762 QPMGSPRHQVPTSQ
+762 QQMGSPCHQTPTSQ
-776 QSPLHKPTNQQGSK
+776 QSPLHKPTTQQMAK
-790 PSQAQKPQAGT
+790 PSQPQTQKTTQSAT
-801 GSSGPFAPAAA
+801 SVSGPSITTTA
-812 KQPTDTKTGTPA
+812 KQPTETKTTAPAPTAVPA
-824 TATITTM
+824 TEA
-831 DSQKPKSSETK
+831 QKQTKPTQEK
-842 LKTESETQPPKES
+842 LKTETENQTTKET
-855 KPLQKKEPITPIK
+855 KPSQKKGEQITPIK
-868 EIKKSRHYDDTKSNS
+868 DIKKSRQYDDTKNNS
-883 THDLSRSPQS
+883 SHDLSRSPQS

-926 ISVRGSPPSPS
+926 IIGRGSPPSPS

-951 KSLSE
+951 KSFSE
-956 DKADRRGRKHR
+956 EKADRRGRKHR

-993 ELEDI
+993 ELEGI
-998 MEEEEDGGDWEGKR
+998 LEEEENVVDWEGKR
-1012 KEGKDEKKEKKKKDK
+1012 KEGKDEKKEKKKKEK

-1049 DEENEEEEEMEEEED
+1049 DEDIEEEEEMEEEDD
-1064 EEDEGYGYHKPK
+1064 EEDEGYGYQKPK
-1076 KSHHKHILS
+1076 RSHHKHMIS
-1085 DSGKEKRRLQH
+1085 ESGKEKRRLQH
-1096 HSSSFEEETKST
+1096 HSSSFEEETKSS
-1108 TDVYKGSVEEGEE
+1108 TDVYKGSLEEGEE

-1146 DMELSSE
+1146 DMELNNE

-1233 PLLPTIEDSSEED
+1233 PLLPTIEDSSEE
-1246 ELREEEELLREQE
+1246 EEMREEEELLREQE

-1362 VEKSSI
+1362 VEKSST

-1374 PSSTSKPLKSAEEVY
+1374 PSSTSKALKSAEEVY
-1389 EEMMRKAEQLQKQQ
+1389 EEMMRKAEILQKQQ
-1403 QQQQQ
+1403 KLQQQQ
-1408 QHGRHYYEEDIN
+1408 QHGRHAPYYEEDIN
-1420 GQAYD
+1420 GQNYD
-1425 DEYEYEQDQTGYDNE
+1425 DDYEYDQDQTGYDDDS
-1440 AAETETDI
+1440 AEKETDI

-1463 QASDEQVDIE
+1463 QATDEQVDIE
-1473 IESSYPDKQLLDT
+1473 IESSYPEKQLLDT
-1486 GSAFAKLLEQSNALL
+1486 SSAFAKLLEQSNALL

-1526 RVTQHFSGK
+1526 RVSQHFTSK
-1535 DGHKDRLKSQA
+1535 DGHKDKIKGQS
-1546 GKNGITPTVAA
+1546 GKNGITPAVAA

-1569 AVTISQTSSSH
+1569 AVTLSQTASSH
-1580 TITSTQSAIYGR
+1580 TITSTQSDVTR
-1592 HTGSPATSSATVSSV
+1592 RQTGSGGTSSSTVSSV

-1621 EVITRRVGET
+1621 EVLTRRVGET
-1631 RGVQVRDS
+1631 RGVQVRES
-1639 STSSTERIIEPRS
+1639 STSSAERIIEPRS

-1672 LQSPTRSPSRRATAE
+1672 PQSPTRVPSRRATAE
-1687 FSTQTFSSAMRL
+1687 FSTQTLNSALRM
-1699 ESAGSGPSSPVMAQ
+1699 ESGTSGSTSPVMAQ
-1713 GTQTSHRSVSPRLYR
+1713 GTQTLPRSVSPRLYR
-1728 QQSSQDAPYSPP
+1728 QQSSQDASYSPP
-1740 PSPARPMTVNTATSP
+1740 TSPARPMTVNTATSP

-1764 QSTFETY
+1764 QSTFESY
-1771 SPCGSPPDTPPFQ
+1771 SPCGSPPDTPPYQ
-1784 HSPTRSFYHTQRIEK
+1784 QSPTRSFYRTQRVEK

-1809 ASTYTRGSVSM
+1809 ASIYTRGSVSM

-1830 VPGTSRVEQGHMIQG
+1830 VPGTSRVEPGHLIQG
-1845 GSVVDLRTATKQAPI
+1845 GSVVDLRTATKPAPI

-1867 DLTSLESR
+1867 DLTSLATDCR
-1875 KYHGGSEGSRHST
+1875 KYHGGLESHRHST
-1888 IVQPLIMNLNSQETM
+1888 IVQPLIMNLHTQETT

-1919 QPKQPT
+1919 QPKQPV
-1925 VYGDPHQTW
+1925 VYGDPHQNRI
-1934 VDLGQGMGS
+1934 DLGQGMGS
-1943 AVCLSQNI
+1943 AVCLSHNKS
-1951 PQISPPIDP
+1951 PISPPIDP
-1960 SIPKIDAKLEDL
+1960 AIPKIDAKLEDL
-1972 SVQQRELQK
+1972 SIQQRELQK
-1981 QQEKLQKQQELLE
+1981 QQEKLQKQQEILE
-1994 QQLQQHHQQQQPP
+1994 QQLQQHHQMQQQVST
-2007 PLVRFNIAGQVPPLH
+2007 LNRYNLAGQISPLL
-2022 KKDLLISQ
+2022 KKDLLVSQ
-2030 TGTTPA
+2030 TSTAST
-2036 VVSAVLPAINPEL
+2036 VVSAVSPLINPEL
-2049 YGTGPIELKGQ
+2049 YGTGPIELKGK
-2060 PSPPGLMIGG
+2060 PSPPGLMVGG
-2070 KSPHSIIVQMDG
+2070 KTPHSMVVQMDG
-2082 GQEQAR
+2082 GMELSR
-2088 AVTQLVKVEEGQDAL
+2088 AVTQLVKVEQGQDAVDL
-2103 DQLGGQIKS
+2103 TGGQITA

-2123 RIPFGGSCV
+2123 SLPFGGSCV
-2132 GGSEKEGIRPPSAP
+2132 GVPEKDGIKPPSAP
-2146 PLTYESDQETQPARY
+2146 PIGYESEHERQPGRY
-2161 HEYPMDGQKA
+2161 HEYPMDARKA
-2171 YTLPFPGKLQPSM
+2171 YTLPYPGKLQPSM

-2190 EAGLQSYHSKLEP
+2190 DAGLQSYYSKLEP
-2203 QFQVSGELAVD
+2203 HLQTSGEPAMD
-2214 LTAMKQGYGGYIGM
+2214 LTAMKQSYGGYVGM

-2241 IPTQTL
+2241 IATQTL
-2247 PIRRYNSLSN
+2247 PIRRFNSLSN
-2257 ISTDYGYSARDIAG
+2257 ISSDYGYSARDIAN

-2299 RFGSNPDLMQYST
+2299 RYGSNPDLVQFGS
-2312 LGRGTGPGSSR
+2312 LGRGTGPGASR
-2323 LAAGLGIRQNL
+2323 LAAGLGMRQNL
-2334 LFGLDGKPISHS
+2334 LFGLDGKPISHG
-2346 QALTNLIN
+2346 QALANLIN

-2394 SVLHPLLRGVYRPYP
+2394 SVLRPLLRGVYRPYASP
-2409 SANMT
+2409 NLT

-2419 SLTRL
+2419 SLRL
-2424 PLNPRMSLAGQP
+2424 PMSPRIPLTGPA
-2436 PVRYPSPGILQ
+2436 PVRYPAPGLLQ
-2447 TTSATATTGGAATTS
+2447 TTSTTATTTVAA
-2462 ATGSAPASVSMTIA
+2462 AASAPIGPLAFVTTI
-2476 GSAVQDEPVYLGKG
+2476 QDEPVYLGKG
-2490 ATVSSSSGEV
+2490 AKVTSSSAETPLIQGAV
-2500 TSVGGTLVI
+2500 VI
-2509 PTEPQQQPIN
+2509 PSEPQQQPIN
-2519 LSQAHLNNQQQQV
+2519 LSQAHLNTQQQQQEKPG
-2532 TNAQQS
+2532 TMT
-2538 QQPPPA
+2538 QQPQAPATSQTYPSSSPALTHGYPQPP
-2544 AHAYPP
+2544 
-2550 SGTSHAVGPS
+2550 VGPS
-2560 GPPSGLPVPGGLPP
+2560 VPTAGLPSAGGLPP

-2586 SEAERLHRQQEQLLQ
+2586 TEAERLHRQQEQLLQ

-2612 RQMRLHEE
+2612 RQLRLQEE

-2626 ELKLHREKEQMLVHK
+2626 ELKLHREKEQMLVQR

-2651 QVLQQQQQ
+2651 QVLQHQQH
-2659 EREKQLVIQREQLAQ
+2659 EREKQLVLQREQLAQ
-2674 QKSQLDQIQS
+2674 QKAQLDQIQS
-2684 LQQQLQQQL
+2684 LQQQLQLQL
-2693 EEQKRQKTAAVQSVQ
+2693 EEQKRQKSAQNIQ
-2708 LDANGQPLHPYVDS
+2708 LDVNGEPLHPYIDS
-2722 QMGSRS
+2722 QMSSRS
-2728 LPNSSSEMCLRS
+2728 LPNSSSEMCLRT
-2740 QEEHMET
+2740 QEDHMEA
-2747 RSNIRKHSSMTRLSR
+2747 RASIRKHSSMSRLSR
-2762 DILDGDGVI
+2762 DNLDGDGVV
-2771 FYSSPRRIVDS
+2771 FYGSPRRIVDS

-2796 MRHRTRRRGR
+2796 IRHRTRRRGR

-2814 DDDDEKTETEH
+2814 DDDEDKAESGH

-2839 SNAASNSTTATT
+2839 SSAAGSNSA
-2851 STATDTKTDT
+2851 STATSATETK
-2861 SKMVSSSIAV
+2861 SEAPKMVSSSIAI

-2882 VEHLGRVSPAIHV
+2882 VEHLGRVSPSIHV
-2895 TVPDPNKVE
+2895 TMPDPNKVE

-2925 DPEAQSQGVVAPQ
+2925 DSEAQSQGVVAPQ
-2938 LSVPTTVSPYSSS
+2938 LSVPTTISPYSSS
-2951 TSSGT
+2951 TSTGT
-2956 QQSST
+2956 QQSGS
-2961 SDLLTQQ
+2961 SDMLTQQ
-2968 RQQQHIAANAAKFE
+2968 RQQQHISANAAKFE

-3007 IRQQQTNPKSPQV
+3007 IRQSQTAPKSPQV
-3020 LYSPVSPVSPHRL
+3020 LHSPVSPVSPHRL
-3033 LETSLSSERLNKA
+3033 LEATLSSERLNKA

-3069 IKSTQRSMSDPKS
+3069 IKSGQRSMSDPKS
-3082 LSPTTDEHTKAR
+3082 LSPTADEHTKAR
-3094 LTLYQQQALQSQLAA
+3094 LSLYQQQALQSQLAA

-3122 LPSPPPE
+3122 LPSPPPD
-3129 ETTAS
+3129 ETAPS
-3134 AHLPMMTPALQ
+3134 AHMPMMTPVLQ
-3145 QVYLPSVPSLKPS
+3145 QAYLPSMPSLKPS

-3236 ARDYMSDS
+3236 TRDYMSDS

-3259 TNGLLTTRPSTAPLS
+3259 TNGLVTTRPSTAPLS
-3274 QFTGELNTAAQYP
+3274 QFSSELSMGGQYP
-3287 PTSSFLSCQYPQS
+3287 PTSSFLSSQYPQS
-3300 QPAAPAQ
+3300 QPAAPSQ
-3307 QSSVP
+3307 QSSAP
-3312 YQSATFNQPPY
+3312 YQSSTFNQPPY

-3337 LQSHIP
+3337 LQSHAP
-3343 PPGPAYQSQ
+3343 PPGPSYQSQ
-3352 TSYPSHTYPQP
+3352 TSYPSHTYPQT
-3363 QPPYPQTDMGLPAA
+3363 QPPYPQTDLGIPAA
-3377 PQPQPGQTGF
+3377 PQPQPGPTGF

-3398 THSSPYPSAVSYP
+3398 THSSPYPSAVSSYP
-3411 SQTAPYPVQPQA
+3411 SQTAPYPGQPQA

-3436 SLADLEHKMPTNY
+3436 SLADLEHKMATNY

-3465 ATYSSAAPAY
+3465 ATFSSAPPSY

-3495 VSSSYGGY
+3495 VSSSYNGY
-3503 ATVPPST
+3503 STMPPST
-3510 YGQYTSTAAS
+3510 YGPYTSAS
-3520 SYGQYTTTTANTY
+3520 VSTYGLYTTTNANTY

-3541 SYGQYTSTV
+3541 SYGQYPSTV
-3550 SNAYG
+3550 SSAYG
-3555 HSVDSPS
+3555 HPVDSPS
-3562 TYSTAEGMYG
+3562 TYSTANGMYG

-3598 LGTTTV
+3598 LGTTTG
-3604 DMMHHGSSGRYPGDI
+3604 DMMHHGGGGRYQGDI
-3619 HSHSGTIGSTT
+3619 HGHSSTTGSTA
-3630 RGGSGGSSY
+3630 RGGTGSSPY
-3639 GRAPEEEAA
+3639 GRAPEEETA
-3648 MQEELY
+3648 MQDELY

-3668 LGGSSSSVSSSM
+3668 LGGSSSVSTSM
-3680 GGGSSYY
+3680 GGGFPFY
-3687 YDYDYKHGSI
+3687 YDYDGKHGSI

-3702 KPSPSSR
+3702 KNVFSR
-3709 SLMAPAVMSSKRS
+3709 SLLAPAVMSSKRS

-3745 VEADLA
+3745 VETDLA
-3751 SYASGTGGTYSSSHI
+3751 SYSSTTGGAYPSSNI
-3766 RGRQLIEDYGFKR
+3766 RGRQLMEDYGFKR
-3779 SAFDGGS
+3779 SAYEGGS
-3786 GTTHGSRYC
+3786 GTAHGSRYY
-3795 GSMVDDDDRI
+3795 GMMVDDEDRI

-3813 RSTGYGMDKISARD
+3813 RSHGYGMDKISAKD
-3827 YSGYRSRSY
+3827 YHGHRSRSY
-3836 ERDDRSYRSSYS
+3836 ERDDRSYSAGHR
-3848 QGRHPTRQ
+3848 GRHPTRQ
-3856 YSEEESPLSPL
+3856 YSEEESPISPL
-3867 GRFMGS
+3867 GRLMSS
-3873 GRSSSLGPNPYD
+3873 GRSSSLGPDPYD
-3885 SHSSKYPYYDGQYG
+3885 SRSSRHPYYYGQYG

-3910 IRDLPRTHVYK
+3910 IGDLPRTHVYK
-3921 SDDTYIIDDYY
+3921 SDDTYMIDDNY

-3956 SSRHYGGSHST
+3956 SSRHYSGHSS
-3967 GRTRHAVKHTYHDYD
+3967 GRSRHSVKHTYHDYD
-3982 EPPEEDLWPQDEYGH
+3982 EPPEEDLWPQDEYGQ

-4005 DQRHH
+4005 DHRHH
-4010 GSTGRHSTSSRHSDE
+4010 GSSSRHSSSRHSDE
-4025 RSSRS
+4025 LRSTRS
-4030 SKAHPKDPSLR
+4030 SKGHPKDPLMR

-4055 ESRSGGYHASDY
+4055 ESRSGGYHSTDY
-4067 SRDPSGHH
+4067 RDPSGHH

-4082 QGEPHRSSRSKSQQP
+4082 QGDPHRSSRSKSQGP
-4097 LDMQG
+4097 VDMQG
-4102 QPAGSSRSGSSS
+4102 QPPGSSRSGSSS
-4114 SRAQGPA
+4114 VRGQGSA
-4121 GGPTGSGRQGG
+4121 GGPAGSGRQGG
-4132 PGSQTDGG
+4132 PGSQTDGTQ
-4140 LGQRAQLQQQAQTSA
+4140 GQRTPLQQQSQTSA
-4155 ARTGQPG
+4155 NRPGQPG
-4162 ALATSGPQQ
+4162 TMTTTGPQQ
-4171 QTPTQGQ
+4171 QTPAQGQ
-4178 GMGMGMGMGMG
+4178 GMGMGVGLG
-4189 QGQPKPGQMGPAGG
+4189 QGQGQGQAKPGQMGPAGG
-4203 PMGQTRQT
+4203 PMGQARQT
-4211 GPVGTTPVTMAKI
+4211 GPAGTTPSSMTKI
-4224 DTPPVT
+4224 ETPPAT

-4235 AAPVM
+4235 AAPIM
-4240 ASKAAQPPL
+4240 ASKTAGPPL

-4265 AAAGQPGMEGD
+4265 AAAGQPGMEGEGM
-4276 NVFSKILPGGAA
+4276 FSKILPGGAA

-4295 EAITGFGKKFTSLF
+4295 EAISGFGKKFTSLF